1 LKTADDGR
9 GLLIWVDCDACPR
22 DAKDLVF
29 KAAARLQIATRLV
42 ANRGMWV
49 PDSPWIELIVVGN
62 DFNEADDYIADNVTP
77 GDLVITADIPLAARI
92 VDGGA
97 LGIDPRGHVF
107 DEDNVKHFLARRN
120 LMADLREGGM
130 IGDGPPPYGPKDR
143 SRFASALDRL
153 LTRCLR
159 P

>member
-1 LKTADDGR
+1 MDDGR
-9 GLLIWVDCDACPR
+9 AMLIWVDCDACPR

-29 KAAARLQIATRLV
+29 RAAERLSIETRLV

-49 PDSPWIELIVVGN
+49 PASPWIELIVVGQ
-62 DFNEADDYIADNVTP
+62 DFNEADDYIATNIAP
-77 GDLVITADIPLAARI
+77 GDLVVTADIPLAARI

-97 LGIDPRGHVF
+97 LGIDPRGQIF
-107 DEDNVKHFLARRN
+107 DEDNVKHYLASRN

-130 IGDGPPPYGPKDR
+130 IGAGPPPYSPKDR

-153 LTRCLR
+153 LTRALR
-159 P
+159 S